1 MSDYTSFVSMTR
13 SEATTYLEVFRKE
26 MGSSLSRFAASAD
39 CELTYSPDSLDQ
51 VWHAVTPKLAW
62 RTDYTPPALG
72 QPGPHIATE
81 QLEPPHD
88 LPSWFHHPSGAG
100 YARFSAETLWLID
113 GAARYLGETFIRN
126 VGGHWG
132 SGDAPL
138 EGYVYQNQPVLID
151 VTADPLSPTQTCAV
165 IVARALRSSP
175 KQGPHSL
182 AEVYD
187 GWCALVP

>member
-1 MSDYTSFVSMTR
+1 MSDYTSFASMTR
-13 SEATTYLEVFRKE
+13 SEATTYLDDFLNEK
-26 MGSSLSRFAASAD
+26 GSSLSRFATSID
-39 CELTYSPDSLDQ
+39 CELTRSPDSLDQ
-51 VWHAVTPKLAW
+51 IWQAVRPKLTW
-62 RTDYTPPALG
+62 RMGYTPPALG
-72 QPGPHIATE
+72 QPGPRIAVE
-81 QLEPPHD
+81 QLEPPQD

-113 GAARYLGETFIRN
+113 GASRYLGETFIRN
-126 VGGHWG
+126 VRGRWG
-132 SGDAPL
+132 SGNAPI

-151 VTADPLSPTQTCAV
+151 VTAEPLSPTQTCAV

-175 KQGPHSL
+175 TQGPHTL